1 LHSQNYNCSVSSF
14 FESDESDLPFH
25 FGNAE
30 SDDLE
35 RDTATVIEPPTRSE
49 TKTEATINAVRGW
62 FWTVGDEFSR
72 IKEN

>member
-1 LHSQNYNCSVSSF
+1 
-14 FESDESDLPFH
+14 LPFH

-35 RDTATVIEPPTRSE
+35 RDTTTVIEPPTRSE